1 MRRPPLPEAATR
13 PVGVHRSA
21 DAPGLH
27 AAADVE
33 PLLRM
38 ADLARVLN
46 CSRRAVER
54 MRSAGRLP
62 KPDLH
67 VCNRSPRWKPE
78 TIRAWID
85 GQAPGGGR

>member
-1 MRRPPLPEAATR
+1 MRRPPLTEAATR

-21 DAPGLH
+21 DAPGLQ
-27 AAADVE
+27 AAADIE

-46 CSRRAVER
+46 CSRRGVER

-62 KPDLH
+62 APDLY
-67 VCNRSPRWKPE
+67 VGNRSPRWKPATLRE
-78 TIRAWID
+78 WIEK
-85 GQAPGGGR
+85 GGR